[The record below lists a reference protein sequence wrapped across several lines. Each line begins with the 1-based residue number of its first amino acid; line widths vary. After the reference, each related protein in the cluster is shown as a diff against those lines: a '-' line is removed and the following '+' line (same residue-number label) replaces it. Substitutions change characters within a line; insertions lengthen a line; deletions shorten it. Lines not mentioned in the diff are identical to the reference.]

1 MLATAQSA
9 AIKVDSFLDQTLIVG
24 PTPWFL
30 KSEELYLITKK
41 AIEDLKLND
50 YTAIKNA
57 IVLIDKSTA
66 SLLKTSDSVLKTSL
80 SSQEGFSII
89 KTIDLTLSCNK
100 IYFFT
105 HIFTRFYF
113 YT

>member
-1 MLATAQSA
+1 MIATAQSA
-9 AIKVDSFLDQTLIVG
+9 VIKVDTCLDQTLVVG

-50 YTAIKNA
+50 YSAVQKAIA
-57 IVLIDKSTA
+57 LIDKSTE

-80 SSQEGFSII
+80 SSQEGFSLI
-89 KTIDLTLSCNK
+89 KTVDETLSCK
-100 IYFFT
+100 IYK
-105 HIFTRFYF
+105 
-113 YT
+113 YTKFNS